1 MKYDIFPQPPSLSR
15 KAGFCGKNARQR
27 DGISIVRDSELSAP
41 ADCGSL
47 LVFGFPR
54 EVGCFRRM
62 GCTPSGGCGDA
73 GRSLPELTG
82 TIRQSATQRVW
93 DVRNR
98 ADFWPQGKTLV
109 DAVAE
114 KGGGARAT
122 GNPERIRSVR

>member
-1 MKYDIFPQPPSLSR
+1 
-15 KAGFCGKNARQR
+15 
-27 DGISIVRDSELSAP
+27 
-41 ADCGSL
+41 
-47 LVFGFPR
+47 
-54 EVGCFRRM
+54 M